1 MSYVRGERRLGIL
14 DKILKLLNSLSF
26 RVLLALSLGLA
37 VGALVAAYGD
47 SAAGRAIGWLE
58 AVGGLWLNALRMTVV
73 PLIFAVL
80 VGGIAQVSDA
90 AATGRLA
97 LRALAWFGG
106 LLALSALT
114 SLTLSQGLLAVWPVA
129 PESAQALQAGV
140 SGAAAPVAATAP
152 DFAVWIRGLAPSN
165 PIKAAADDAILPLV
179 VFAAFT
185 GFAITRLPAARRLAL
200 LDVIEAVG
208 EAMVIIVRWV
218 LWAGPLGVFALGL
231 GVGLRAGVG
240 AAGVLGHYVVVAS
253 AAGLEIAALAYLL
266 AIIVGRVPIARWAQA
281 TAPVL
286 ATAFATQSSLACLPA
301 MVERARDD
309 LGVPARVA
317 GLVLPLAVAVFRFT
331 SPAVNL
337 AVCVFVAHVS
347 GVHPTLLQYAGAVLV
362 AIAMSIGSVGL
373 PGQVSFIVSVAPIC
387 LALGLPTSLLPILLA
402 VEVVPDIFRTLGN
415 VTGDMAVTQI
425 LARGENPLEP
435 ARQA

>member
-152 DFAVWIRGLAPSN
+152 DFAAWIRGLAPSN